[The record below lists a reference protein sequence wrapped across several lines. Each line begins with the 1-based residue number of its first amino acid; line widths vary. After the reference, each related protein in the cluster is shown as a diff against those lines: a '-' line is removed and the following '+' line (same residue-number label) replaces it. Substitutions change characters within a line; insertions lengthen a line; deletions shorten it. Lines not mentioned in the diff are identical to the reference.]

1 MLVGVA
7 SVYLVVYECMVRSCF
22 FKNKNLKKLIKCNL
36 IKAC

>member
-22 FKNKNLKKLIKCNL
+22 FFFNKDLKK
-36 IKAC
+36 